1 MIPRKW
7 DTMSLQRY
15 YNHDIM
21 TLLITNIL
29 TMKKSES
36 VLKSVKAKIEVKLPK
51 KYEPTE
57 FFKNRDGL
65 YAWNSFKENVLE
77 KAKAATVNSFS
88 LSSFDLTK
96 DAYDKEIEKELP
108 KKHIFTETEVCAVIA
123 GLIEKQSKGEEGT
136 LLNTGYANIFYT
148 KSHVV
153 SVYWRSVFGEWC
165 VGGWRRDGHSWFEG
179 FRVFSPATEA

>member
-1 MIPRKW
+1 
-7 DTMSLQRY
+7 
-15 YNHDIM
+15 M

-65 YAWNSFKENVLE
+65 YVWNSFKDNVLE

-96 DAYDKEIEKELP
+96 DTYDKEMEKELP

-136 LLNTGYANIFYT
+136 LLNNGYANIFYT
-148 KSHVV
+148 KSRVV
-153 SVYWRSVFGEWC
+153 CVGWDSDVGEWG
-165 VGGWRRDGHSWFEG
+165 VLGWNRDGPSWREG
-179 FRVFSPATEA
+179 LRVFSPATGA

>member
-1 MIPRKW
+1 
-7 DTMSLQRY
+7 
-15 YNHDIM
+15 M

-65 YAWNSFKENVLE
+65 YVWNSFKDNVLE

-148 KSHVV
+148 KSLVVGVGWDSGYGRWHVFDWDRGDG
-153 SVYWRSVFGEWC
+153 SWR
-165 VGGWRRDGHSWFEG
+165 EG